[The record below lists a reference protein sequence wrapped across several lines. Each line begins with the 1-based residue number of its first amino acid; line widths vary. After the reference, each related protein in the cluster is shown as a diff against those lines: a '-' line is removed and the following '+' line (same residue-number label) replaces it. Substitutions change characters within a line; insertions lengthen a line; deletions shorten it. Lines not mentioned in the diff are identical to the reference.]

1 MSREAK
7 MDHKIQLDTARYAED
22 GLTGTWHASPARRGE
37 KMTPAEYMVNYMGRK
52 PSRGMAAVA
61 AARSGRPDRAGPA
74 GPAPAR
80 CIVRAL
86 SRPSRNCPLRTC

>member
-1 MSREAK
+1 MTMSREAK

-52 PSRGMAAVA
+52 PSRGMAAERYD
-61 AARSGRPDRAGPA
+61 AARRYRRRP
-74 GPAPAR
+74 
-80 CIVRAL
+80 VRVA
-86 SRPSRNCPLRTC
+86 